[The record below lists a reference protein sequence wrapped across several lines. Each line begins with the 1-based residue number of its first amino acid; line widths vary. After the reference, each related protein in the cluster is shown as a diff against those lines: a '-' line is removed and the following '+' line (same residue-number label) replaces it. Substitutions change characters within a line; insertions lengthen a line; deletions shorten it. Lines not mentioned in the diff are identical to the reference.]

1 MTPSPAELLAPI
13 YEQWARGNWRPH
25 FDVYHPDMEWGW
37 SDEFPGLEGVYKDTR
52 KPNPRLL
59 TWLNE
64 WEHWRAQAEEYLEF
78 GDHVV
83 VLARYHGQG
92 RGSGVEIHQ
101 DGAHVFELRDGKIVR
116 LEIFASRERA
126 IESARKAR
134 SQAAT
139 TA

>member
-52 KPNPRLL
+52 NPNPRLL
-59 TWLNE
+59 TWLSE